1 MPLVISEDKTL
12 NKKRFHLGA
21 PLKKHLRDTLGKY
34 NEYSSE
40 KGYKRLNALLFP
52 EYNKRSEGDDGE
64 SISFGDAKKIQA
76 DMKKMNRRSLEYALN
91 GGDKMKR
98 AVDGFMST
106 VRNIN
111 KEIQPVKPVKP
122 NAKQLKPQ
130 GAKDN
135 SLEVNKDGLS
145 IHEHK
150 MRITES
156 QLLRLKKRFKY
167 L

>member
-1 MPLVISEDKTL
+1 M
-12 NKKRFHLGA
+12 
-21 PLKKHLRDTLGKY
+21 
-34 NEYSSE
+34 
-40 KGYKRLNALLFP
+40 LFP

-111 KEIQPVKPVKP
+111 KEIQPVKPVKLLF
-122 NAKQLKPQ
+122 NVRTMDFIA
-130 GAKDN
+130 
-135 SLEVNKDGLS
+135 LS
-145 IHEHK
+145 
-150 MRITES
+150 
-156 QLLRLKKRFKY
+156 
-167 L
+167 